1 MKTRDLAASLAVALA
16 ISVQTAHAEAD
27 LVRLVENANPA
38 VVVVSA
44 YSESGTPLSQGSGV
58 IVDPTGEVVTNNHV
72 IADASVIVVRRPEA
86 DPVFATTVLA
96 TSDPWDVALLK
107 IPGRGLPFL
116 ALAQP
121 HSARVG
127 MHVVAIGSPLGLENT
142 ISEGIISRI
151 REESV
156 LQVTTP
162 ISSGSSG
169 GALLADSGRL
179 LGLTTL
185 TAQGGQNVNFAV
197 PAEKI
202 APLLSAT
209 RDTPQRSLGRLS
221 SVPSPRARGTTDAPY
236 YRSFRTSSKL
246 RARGSVMSNE
256 ADFRPDS
263 WRTDSLQVGKAPPD
277 ESLQGTSRWV
287 AGDAA
292 QWNLESL

>member
-1 MKTRDLAASLAVALA
+1 LKTRDLAASLAVALA

-151 REESV
+151 R
-156 LQVTTP
+156 
-162 ISSGSSG
+162 
-169 GALLADSGRL
+169 
-179 LGLTTL
+179 
-185 TAQGGQNVNFAV
+185 
-197 PAEKI
+197 
-202 APLLSAT
+202 
-209 RDTPQRSLGRLS
+209 
-221 SVPSPRARGTTDAPY
+221 
-236 YRSFRTSSKL
+236 
-246 RARGSVMSNE
+246 
-256 ADFRPDS
+256 
-263 WRTDSLQVGKAPPD
+263 
-277 ESLQGTSRWV
+277 
-287 AGDAA
+287 
-292 QWNLESL
+292 